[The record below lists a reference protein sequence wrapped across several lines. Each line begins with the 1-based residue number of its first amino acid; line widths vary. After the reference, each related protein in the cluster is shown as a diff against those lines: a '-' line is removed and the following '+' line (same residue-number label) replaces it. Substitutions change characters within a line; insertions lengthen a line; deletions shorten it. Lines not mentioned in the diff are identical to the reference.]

1 MSTPKSP
8 AETLPLAR
16 FTVVEANDRDV
27 PLCLRLATSL
37 AGKIA
42 ADLGATVLKIEPPQ
56 GDPVRRA
63 RPFLPQGESALFQ
76 FLNTSKRSLTLD
88 LATDAGRTSLAKLLD
103 GADAVLFEEPASIAG
118 MARAG
123 RATPIEI
130 AAFPVEM
137 DAATRPVSEFTLL
150 ALSGLLHMVGEPER
164 KPLRLGGHQA
174 SYAAGL
180 TAFTGLSAA
189 LAARDAGHRP
199 SAVRVSLAEVLQWVN
214 WKAASGAEATGVSP
228 GREGKGSEFQ
238 IVPCRDGHVAVV
250 YTVTQWPATR
260 ALIGDPR
267 LGDARFGT
275 RAGRRQHIAELYS
288 IITPWFADK
297 TRAEIQSLA
306 QDKGVPFGPIFSPAE
321 LLETEQYVARG
332 FLADL
337 EHPTLGTLRMPQLP
351 VQWNGQSFAPRPAPS
366 FSSLSRSDGEVS
378 PSYGDGG
385 VMSASRIAHDPSV
398 AGYRDTSPASP
409 GRKALSAIRV
419 LDFGLLTAGANTSAM
434 LADLGADVLK
444 IESGAYLDPFRVVG
458 KMDDRD
464 GWWNRSPQF
473 RFTNRNKRGLAL
485 NLKSPGG
492 QRVVRE
498 LAKQCDVV
506 VENFRRGVLDR
517 AGLGYK
523 DLIAVNPCL
532 VFAAISSQGDTGP
545 ERMNVSF
552 GSTLDATSGIAA
564 LTGYEAEEPRI
575 SGMDVNYPDQI
586 VSLFASGVVIAAV
599 MEARRTGKGCFLDF
613 SQREVASFTIG
624 EEILA
629 AAADPSRRL
638 GRSGNTQEGVAQQ
651 DAYRC
656 RDGRWVAVTLS
667 APNTSIEGFCTAHER
682 DEAVAQLLA
691 QGIAAAPCNDGNDLL
706 REPALAGATL
716 IRDETGSLVKGLP
729 YRLDGRGAV
738 IERAAPDLGQH
749 TAEVLRALLGYND
762 AELEALDAAGVTATT
777 PAVGTV

>member
-1 MSTPKSP
+1 MSPSQSP
-8 AETLPLAR
+8 TDILPLAR
-16 FTVVEANDRDV
+16 FTVLEVNDRDV

-63 RPFLPQGESALFQ
+63 PPFLPQGESALFQ
-76 FLNTSKRSLTLD
+76 FLNTSKRSVALD
-88 LATDAGRTSLAKLLD
+88 LASDAGRTNLDKLLQT
-103 GADAVLFEEPASIAG
+103 ADAVLFEEPASIAPL
-118 MARAG
+118 ARAG

-137 DAATRPVSEFTLL
+137 DAANRPVSEFTLL

-180 TAFTGLSAA
+180 TAFTGLTSA

-199 SAVRVSLAEVLQWVN
+199 AAVRVSLAEVLQWVN
-214 WKAASGAEATGVSP
+214 WKAASGAEATGISP
-228 GREGKGSEFQ
+228 GREGKKSEFQ

-260 ALIGDPR
+260 ALIGDP
-267 LGDARFGT
+267 LLDDPKFET
-275 RAGRRQHIAELYS
+275 RAGRRQHIAELYA

-297 TRAEIQSLA
+297 TRAEVQNLA
-306 QDKGVPFGPIFSPAE
+306 QAKGVPFGPIFSPTE
-321 LLETEQYVARG
+321 LLETEQYIARG

-351 VQWNGQSFAPRPAPS
+351 VQWNGHSFAPRPAPS
-366 FSSLSRSDGEVS
+366 NPPHSDGEVS
-378 PSYGDGG
+378 PSYGDRG
-385 VMSASRIAHDPSV
+385 VKSPPMTPPSRITATPPHLNGEGS
-398 AGYRDTSPASP
+398 
-409 GRKALSAIRV
+409 LSGIRV

-434 LADLGADVLK
+434 LADLGGDVLK

-485 NLKSPGG
+485 NLKSPDG

-498 LAKQCDVV
+498 LAKHCDVV

-523 DLIAVNPCL
+523 DLIAVNPRL

-552 GSTLDATSGIAA
+552 GSTLDATSGIAS
-564 LTGYEAEEPRI
+564 LTGYEGEEPRI

-586 VSLFASGVVIAAV
+586 VSLFASGMVITAV

-613 SQREVASFTIG
+613 SQREVASFTLG

-629 AAADPSRRL
+629 AAADPGRRL
-638 GRSGNTQEGVAQQ
+638 GPSGNKQEGIAQQ
-651 DAYRC
+651 DTYRC
-656 RDGRWVAVTLS
+656 RDGRWIAVTLAEADAGLS
-667 APNTSIEGFCTAHER
+667 AFCAAHDR
-682 DEAVAQLLA
+682 DDAVATLVA
-691 QGIAAAPCNDGNDLL
+691 KGIAAAPCNDGNDLL
-706 REPALAGATL
+706 RDKALAGATL
-716 IRDETGSLVKGLP
+716 IRDEKGGLVKGLP

-762 AELEALDAAGVTATT
+762 DQLEALAAAGVTATT

>member
-1 MSTPKSP
+1 
-8 AETLPLAR
+8 
-16 FTVVEANDRDV
+16 
-27 PLCLRLATSL
+27 
-37 AGKIA
+37 
-42 ADLGATVLKIEPPQ
+42 
-56 GDPVRRA
+56 
-63 RPFLPQGESALFQ
+63 
-76 FLNTSKRSLTLD
+76 
-88 LATDAGRTSLAKLLD
+88 
-103 GADAVLFEEPASIAG
+103 
-118 MARAG
+118 
-123 RATPIEI
+123 
-130 AAFPVEM
+130 
-137 DAATRPVSEFTLL
+137 RPVSEFTLL
-150 ALSGLLHMVGEPER
+150 ALSGLLHMVGEPDR

-180 TAFTGLSAA
+180 TAFTGLTSA
-189 LAARDAGHRP
+189 LAARDAGHKP
-199 SAVRVSLAEVLQWVN
+199 AAVRVSLAEVLQWVN

-228 GREGKGSEFQ
+228 GREGKKSEFQ

-260 ALIGDPR
+260 ALMGDPR
-267 LGDARFGT
+267 LGDPKFET
-275 RAGRRQHIAELYS
+275 RAGRRRHIAELYA

-306 QDKGVPFGPIFSPAE
+306 QAKGVPFGPIFSPAE
-321 LLETEQYVARG
+321 LLENEQYVARG
-332 FLADL
+332 FLAEL
-337 EHPTLGTLRMPQLP
+337 EHPALGTLRMPQLP
-351 VQWNGQSFAPRPAPS
+351 VQWNGKSFAPKSAPS

-378 PSYGDGG
+378 PSYGDEG
-385 VMSASRIAHDPSV
+385 VMSTSRMAHDPSV
-398 AGYRDTSPASP
+398 ADYRATSPASP
-409 GRKALSAIRV
+409 GRKSLSNIRV

-485 NLKSPGG
+485 NLKSPEG

-498 LAKQCDVV
+498 MAKHCDVV

-523 DLIAVNPCL
+523 DLIAVNPRL

-564 LTGYEAEEPRI
+564 LTGYEGEEPRI

-629 AAADPSRRL
+629 ASADPNRRL
-638 GRSGNTQEGVAQQ
+638 GPSGNKQEGVAQQ

-656 RDGRWVAVTLS
+656 RDGRWIAVTLA
-667 APNTSIEGFCTAHER
+667 APNATIETFCAAQDR
-682 DEAVAQLLA
+682 DHAVAQLLA

-706 REPALAGATL
+706 RDPALAGATL
-716 IRDETGSLVKGLP
+716 IRDEKGGLVKGLP

-738 IERAAPDLGQH
+738 IERSAPDLGQH
-749 TAEVLRALLGYND
+749 TTEVLRALLGYN
-762 AELEALDAAGVTATT
+762 
-777 PAVGTV
+777 